1 MHQRALRKVLLI
13 QAIEET
19 DRNGEALP
27 LAERT
32 EATRSVIGN
41 NPPSVETQAQAP
53 LSSATEWFLIRRA
66 DALVGA
72 LRARSPGIDHV
83 LDVAGG
89 ATSLDRGMLVLAF
102 VFGAILSFFDGARGG
117 INIFAAP
124 LVVLL
129 VWNLLVYILL
139 GMRYSK
145 SRIES
150 TAAGANNSVTV
161 GVAGPVPGR
170 AGSMPPGAVS
180 SGTGGAAGSVPPGTV
195 GSRSAAD
202 PGSVQ
207 PGAIGSRSV
216 GAAGSVS
223 AGAVGSR
230 TAGVSG
236 SVPPGVAGSAAGR
249 GSGSANGRAVGSPP
263 DGVGVPLTALTG
275 PTAVGLRLVGPS
287 WFGRFYA
294 RWVRRRIDKLLG
306 HSTRFNA
313 PLAPGLRRF
322 ATDWW
327 DLAQPL
333 FFVRAR
339 RLLHLCAVFA
349 ALGLMAAYYL
359 RAFVLRS
366 AAGWE
371 GGGAIGSQAAH
382 ALLTVLYA
390 PASLLLGTYIPAADD
405 IEKLRWSAP
414 SLSGVGEPAI
424 WVHLI
429 ALTAGLYI
437 ILPRLILTVLSAFRL
452 WRLSRNLTLPLGVV
466 GYVRTLVAAARS
478 GS

>member
-1 MHQRALRKVLLI
+1 MQERALRKVLLI

-19 DRNGEALP
+19 DRGGEALP
-27 LAERT
+27 LTERT
-32 EATRSVIGN
+32 EATRTVIGN
-41 NPPSVETQAQAP
+41 NPPNVETQAGAP

-66 DALVGA
+66 EVLLGA

-89 ATSLDRGMLVLAF
+89 ATSLGRGMLVLAF
-102 VFGAILSFFDGARGG
+102 VFGALLSFFDGARGG

-124 LVVLL
+124 LVVLM
-129 VWNLLVYILL
+129 VWNILVYVLL

-150 TAAGANNSVTV
+150 TASGANNSVTV
-161 GVAGPVPGR
+161 GVAGP
-170 AGSMPPGAVS
+170 A
-180 SGTGGAAGSVPPGTV
+180 
-195 GSRSAAD
+195 
-202 PGSVQ
+202 PGS
-207 PGAIGSRSV
+207 A
-216 GAAGSVS
+216 
-223 AGAVGSR
+223 
-230 TAGVSG
+230 
-236 SVPPGVAGSAAGR
+236 
-249 GSGSANGRAVGSPP
+249 GSPP
-263 DGVGVPLTALTG
+263 TGVAVPLTALTG
-275 PTAVGLRLVGPS
+275 PTAVGMGFVGPS

-333 FFVRAR
+333 FFARAR
-339 RLLHLCAVFA
+339 RLLHLSAVSA
-349 ALGLMAAYYL
+349 ALGLVAAYYV

-382 ALLTVLYA
+382 ALLTMLYA

-429 ALTAGLYI
+429 AVTAGLYI

-466 GYVRTLVAAARS
+466 GYVRTIVAAARS
-478 GS
+478 

>member
-1 MHQRALRKVLLI
+1 MQERALRKVLLI

-19 DRNGEALP
+19 DRSGEALP
-27 LAERT
+27 LAERA
-32 EATRSVIGN
+32 EATRTVIGN
-41 NPPSVETQAQAP
+41 NPPSIETQAGAP

-66 DALVGA
+66 EILLGA

-89 ATSLDRGMLVLAF
+89 ATSLGRGMLVLAF
-102 VFGAILSFFDGARGG
+102 VLGAILSLFDGARGG

-129 VWNLLVYILL
+129 VWNLLAYVFY
-139 GMRYSK
+139 GMRHSK

-150 TAAGANNSVTV
+150 TAAGANGSVTV
-161 GVAGPVPGR
+161 GVAGP
-170 AGSMPPGAVS
+170 AS
-180 SGTGGAAGSVPPGTV
+180 GAAGSASDG
-195 GSRSAAD
+195 
-202 PGSVQ
+202 
-207 PGAIGSRSV
+207 GAGPWA
-216 GAAGSVS
+216 GHAAGP
-223 AGAVGSR
+223 APG
-230 TAGVSG
+230 
-236 SVPPGVAGSAAGR
+236 GVA
-249 GSGSANGRAVGSPP
+249 
-263 DGVGVPLTALTG
+263 VPLTALTG
-275 PTAVGLRLVGPS
+275 PTAVGMGFVRPS

-294 RWVRRRIDKLLG
+294 RRVRRRIDKLLG

-339 RLLHLCAVFA
+339 RLLHLSAVFV
-349 ALGLMAAYYL
+349 ALGLVVAYYV
-359 RAFVLRS
+359 RAFILRS

-382 ALLTVLYA
+382 ALLTMLYA
-390 PASLLLGTYIPAADD
+390 PASLLLGTYIPSADD

-414 SLSGVGEPAI
+414 SLSGVGEPAV

-429 ALTAGLYI
+429 AMTAGLYI

-452 WRLSRNLTLPLGVV
+452 WRLSRNLTLPLGVA

-478 GS
+478 GA

>member
-1 MHQRALRKVLLI
+1 MQERALRKVLLI

-19 DRNGEALP
+19 DRSGEALP
-27 LAERT
+27 LTERT
-32 EATRSVIGN
+32 EATRTVIGN
-41 NPPSVETQAQAP
+41 NPPNVETQAGPP

-66 DALVGA
+66 EVLLGA

-89 ATSLDRGMLVLAF
+89 ATTLGRSTLVLAF
-102 VFGAILSFFDGARGG
+102 VFGALLSFFDGARGG

-124 LVVLL
+124 LVALM
-129 VWNLLVYILL
+129 VWNILVYVLL

-145 SRIES
+145 SRLES

-161 GVAGPVPGR
+161 GVAGPLPG
-170 AGSMPPGAVS
+170 AGSTPPGAVS
-180 SGTGGAAGSVPPGTV
+180 SRTTGATGSVAP
-195 GSRSAAD
+195 
-202 PGSVQ
+202 
-207 PGAIGSRSV
+207 
-216 GAAGSVS
+216 
-223 AGAVGSR
+223 GAVGSR
-230 TAGVSG
+230 TAGASG
-236 SVPPGVAGSAAGR
+236 SVSPG
-249 GSGSANGRAVGSPP
+249 AVGSATDGPWAGRAAASPP
-263 DGVGVPLTALTG
+263 TGVAVPLTALTG
-275 PTAVGLRLVGPS
+275 PTAVGMGFVGSS

-306 HSTRFNA
+306 DSTRFNA

-333 FFVRAR
+333 FFARAR
-339 RLLHLCAVFA
+339 RLLHISAASA
-349 ALGLMAAYYL
+349 ALGLVVTYYI

-382 ALLTVLYA
+382 ALLTMLYA

-405 IEKLRWSAP
+405 LEKLRWSAP

-429 ALTAGLYI
+429 AVTAGLYI
-437 ILPRLILTVLSAFRL
+437 ILPRLILTMLSAFRL

-466 GYVRTLVAAARS
+466 GYVRALVAAARS
-478 GS
+478 GA